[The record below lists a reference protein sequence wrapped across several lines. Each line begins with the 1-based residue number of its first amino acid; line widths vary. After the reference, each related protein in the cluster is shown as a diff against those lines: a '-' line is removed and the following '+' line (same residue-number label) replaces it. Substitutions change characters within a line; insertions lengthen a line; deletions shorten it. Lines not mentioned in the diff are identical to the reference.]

1 MMEIQSPLAFGR
13 TRLSSFAQSQQPAIM
28 QRLSRPL
35 YTGSKLF
42 RPSTSLLPAYSIA
55 RILNYTHYTHCQL
68 TDTRSTSSIYS
79 IPNIPVPGP
88 SLASDSSHLDTVNR
102 TLQNE
107 GILHMQLAFSDDK
120 SRYIQNLL
128 LNLHKNH
135 AHGLPLTHS
144 ANRGWMWDIR
154 PSADSFQS
162 NNHQARSETTE
173 EFPWHTDCSYEA
185 EPPRFFALQ
194 VLHPD
199 QCGGGTLSVLNVDQ
213 LLTLL
218 SPFAREWLFTPNYR
232 IAVPPEFIKSQGE
245 TEIVGNLLTINPNSN
260 ATQLRFREDIV
271 TPLCEEAAK
280 ALAEL
285 KSVLLGPAAKERILN
300 LTPEML
306 PRGSII
312 LMDNGRWLHARN
324 EVKDPNRH
332 LRRVRWDAR
341 KFCT

>member
-1 MMEIQSPLAFGR
+1 
-13 TRLSSFAQSQQPAIM
+13 M

-35 YTGSKLF
+35 HTAFKLS
-42 RPSTSLLPAYSIA
+42 RH
-55 RILNYTHYTHCQL
+55 N
-68 TDTRSTSSIYS
+68 TRSISSIHS
-79 IPNIPVPGP
+79 IPFIPVPSP
-88 SLASDSSHLDTVNR
+88 TLASQSSHLDTINR

-107 GILHMQLAFSDDK
+107 GILHMQLDFPDDK
-120 SRYIQNLL
+120 SSYIQDLL

-154 PSADSFQS
+154 PSPDSFQS
-162 NNHQARSETTE
+162 NNHQARSETME

-185 EPPRFFALQ
+185 QPPRFFALQ
-194 VLHPD
+194 VLQPD
-199 QCGGGTLSVLNVDQ
+199 QCGGGTLSVLNVDR

-218 SPFAREWLFTPNYR
+218 SPSARECLFTPNYR
-232 IAVPPEFIKSQGE
+232 ITVPPEFIKSQGE
-245 TEIVGNLLTINPNSN
+245 TEIVGNLLTINPNGK

-271 TPLCEEAAK
+271 TPLSGEAAK

-285 KSVLLGPAAKERILN
+285 KNVLLGPAAKEQILN

-341 KFCT
+341 QFVTQPSV